1 MNDRD
6 AFVRTRTDRWKRLN
20 LLLLRGP
27 RTAAQWTELS
37 SLYRMVCAD
46 LAAAR
51 GRGLPADLVRHLDGL
66 ASRAHNGL
74 YGARGVYRGRGWW
87 AMVGADFPRTLRTEW
102 RFFLLA
108 SLLFYGP
115 FVVGGLGALLDTDF
129 ATAVLPQVQL
139 DMVEE
144 MYSSPDLS
152 RGTGGD
158 SAMAGFYVR
167 NNIGIAFRCF
177 ATGILAGLGSV
188 FFLVYNG
195 LVIGT
200 TFGHLG
206 RVGLLPNLLAFT
218 AGHSAWELTG
228 IVVSGTAGIR
238 MGWALVVTEGRT
250 RLGSLRAIAP
260 VLFHLILGTFALLAV
275 AAMIEGFWSAGPVSP
290 VGKYVFGV
298 VQIVVV
304 AAWLSLG
311 GRGQR

>member
-1 MNDRD
+1 MIDRD
-6 AFVRTRTDRWKRLN
+6 AFVSTRTERWRRLN

-27 RTAAQWTELS
+27 QTAGEWTELS
-37 SLYRMVCAD
+37 SLYRVAAAD

-51 GRGLPADLVRHLDGL
+51 GRGLPPDVVRHLDDL
-66 ASRAHNGL
+66 ASRAHNAL
-74 YGARGVYRGRGWW
+74 YGARGVYRGRAFW
-87 AMVGADFPRTLRTEW
+87 AIVGADFPRTLRAEW

-115 FVVGGLGALLDTDF
+115 FLVGGLGATLDEGF
-129 ATAVLPQVQL
+129 ALAVLPQTQL
-139 DMVEE
+139 DMVEQ
-144 MYSSPDLS
+144 MYSSPDLA
-152 RGTGGD
+152 RGAGED

-228 IVVSGTAGIR
+228 IVVSGAAGLR
-238 MGWALVVTEGRT
+238 MGWALVVTKGRT
-250 RLGSLRAIAP
+250 RVGSLRAAAP
-260 VLFHLILGTFALLAV
+260 VLFHLIMGTFALLAV
-275 AAMIEGFWSAGPVSP
+275 AAMIEGFWSAGPMP
-290 VGKYVFGV
+290 PLGKYLFGGL
-298 VQIVVV
+298 QIVLV
-304 AAWLSLG
+304 AAWLGFG
-311 GRGQR
+311 GRGRP